1 MSEMVNK
8 PIQKAA
14 GGTRVVT
21 VPTLNRKV
29 YDIVQTEYNQI
40 VASIDKAYKNQTYV
54 KPEKTNTRFGNH
66 TPTKKAAV
74 EHVFMSSQEIENL
87 VAASEVQLVA
97 FFNAIGMSVD
107 IDTLRY
113 LLASLDVTPEINANK
128 SGVTLDRQLA
138 RLYKLINSPELA
150 VR

>member
-1 MSEMVNK
+1 MVNK

-29 YDIVQTEYNQI
+29 YDMVQTEYNQI

-54 KPEKTNTRFGNH
+54 KPEKTNTRFGNR
-66 TPTKKAAV
+66 TNTKKAAV
-74 EHVFMSSQEIENL
+74 EHVFMSPDEIGGIVADTEVRL
-87 VAASEVQLVA
+87 VS
-97 FFNAIGMSVD
+97 FFNKLGITID
-107 IDTLRY
+107 IHTLLY

-128 SGVTLDRQLA
+128 SGVTLDR
-138 RLYKLINSPELA
+138 
-150 VR
+150 